1 MKNPVRIIG
10 ICLAFLCLTL
20 GIIGI
25 FVPILPTTPFLLL
38 AAWLLARSSKRLHA
52 WLLNHK
58 ILGSYIKDFQEHK
71 ALPIHVKVVSVSNLW
86 LTLVCSMVWF
96 SNGKV
101 WLILLLTLTGIAVTW
116 HILSY
121 KTKR

>member
-10 ICLAFLCLTL
+10 ICLAFLCLAL

-38 AAWLLARSSKRLHA
+38 AAWLLARSSKRLHT

-58 ILGSYIKDFQEHK
+58 ILGSYIKDFQESK
-71 ALPIHVKVVSVSNLW
+71 ALPLHVKIISISTLW
-86 LTLVCSMVWF
+86 LTLLCSIIWF
-96 SNGKV
+96 SNGKA
-101 WLILLLTLTGIAVTW
+101 WLILLLALIGAAVTW

-121 KTKR
+121 KTK

>member
-20 GIIGI
+20 GIVGI

-38 AAWLLARSSKRLHA
+38 AAWLLARSSKRLHT

-71 ALPIHVKVVSVSNLW
+71 ALPIHVKVVSVSTLW

-101 WLILLLTLTGIAVTW
+101 WLILFLALIGIAVTW

-121 KTKR
+121 KTKK